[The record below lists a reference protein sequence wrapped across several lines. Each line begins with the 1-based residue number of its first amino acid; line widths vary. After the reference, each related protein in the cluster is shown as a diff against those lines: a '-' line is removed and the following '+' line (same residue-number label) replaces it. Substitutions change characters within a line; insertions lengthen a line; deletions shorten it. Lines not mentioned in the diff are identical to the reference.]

1 MPSHTFWLNPAF
13 ELSLSFER
21 GVRVQCIVLD
31 AGRRRQIDR
40 SFIPATALGV
50 GTGISVSDLMHKSG
64 FVNIIGRPN
73 VGKSTLMNR
82 LVGERMSIITNKP
95 QTTRHRIFG
104 ILSGEEFQ
112 VVFSDTPGFIRQP
125 AYKMQEAMNRFV
137 HSTFEDADLMLFV
150 TDVLETYAGDDP
162 LLERLCHAEA
172 PVFLVLN
179 KIDLAGPEQVEQ
191 IAAQWETL
199 VPFTRTFN
207 ISALTGAGAAELLQ
221 AILDALPE
229 GPEYYPKDQLTDRP
243 ERFFVGEI
251 IREKILELYHQ
262 EVPYSCEVG
271 IEEFKETETKEGK
284 PLARIRAEIYVA
296 RKTHKPI
303 LLGKNGEA
311 IKLLG
316 TEARKAI
323 EAFLDT
329 KVFLELHIKIR
340 DNWRDD
346 ENALRRFGYQQ

>member
-1 MPSHTFWLNPAF
+1 
-13 ELSLSFER
+13 
-21 GVRVQCIVLD
+21 
-31 AGRRRQIDR
+31 
-40 SFIPATALGV
+40 
-50 GTGISVSDLMHKSG
+50 MHKSG

-73 VGKSTLMNR
+73 VGKSTLMNQ

-104 ILSGEEFQ
+104 ILSGEDFQ
-112 VVFSDTPGFIRQP
+112 IVFSDTPGFIRQP

-137 HSTFEDADLMLFV
+137 QSTFEDADLMLFV
-150 TDVLETYAGDDP
+150 TEVAEEYAPDDP
-162 LLERLCHAEA
+162 LLERLRRAEA

-179 KIDLAGPEQVEQ
+179 KIDLVPPEKATQLVEQ
-191 IAAQWETL
+191 WQAL
-199 VPFTRTFN
+199 VPFTRTFP
-207 ISALTGAGAAELLQ
+207 ISALNGVGTAELLQ

-243 ERFFVGEI
+243 ERFFVSEI

-262 EVPYSCEVG
+262 EVPYSCEVD
-271 IEEFKETETKEGK
+271 IEEFKETETNEGK

-311 IKLLG
+311 IKKLG

-323 EAFLDT
+323 ETFLDT
-329 KVFLELHIKIR
+329 KVFLELHVKIR
-340 DNWRDD
+340 ENWRDD
-346 ENALRRFGYQQ
+346 DNALRRFGYQQ